1 MLHKIVT
8 FIAKS
13 KLNTK
18 LIMRK
23 IESSELIINND
34 GSIFHLHLKP
44 ENIADIIILVG
55 DPNRVALVAS
65 YFDSIEFEVSNREF
79 VTITGKYNGRRMSAI
94 STGIGTDNIDIVVT
108 ELDALVNVDFET
120 RYEKEEKKSLTI
132 LRLGTSGGVQS
143 DIELGVPVFSR
154 TSIGF
159 DGLLNFYKGRNRVCE
174 LDIEEKF
181 IEFVEWNPLLAKP
194 YFIDSDE
201 SLYELFKDKTVEG
214 ITISAPGFYA
224 PQGRWVRLEPADA
237 DINTKIQQFEYKG
250 RKITNYEMESSALA
264 GLSKLMGHKAATICV
279 IIAQRVTKNVNTNYQ
294 LAVENMIQMALE
306 KLSK

>member
-1 MLHKIVT
+1 
-8 FIAKS
+8 
-13 KLNTK
+13 
-18 LIMRK
+18 MRK

-65 YFDSIEFEVSNREF
+65 YFDSIECQVANREF
-79 VTITGKYNGRRMSAI
+79 MTITGVYKNKRMSVI
-94 STGIGTDNIDIVVT
+94 STGIGTDNIDIVIT
-108 ELDALVNVDFET
+108 ELDALVNVDFQT
-120 RYEKEEKKSLTI
+120 RYEKKIKKSLTI

-143 DIELGVPVFSR
+143 DIELGIPIFSR

-159 DGLLNFYKGRNRVCE
+159 DGLLNFYKNRNSICE
-174 LDIEEKF
+174 LDMEAEF
-181 IEFVEWNPLLAKP
+181 ISFIDWNPLLAKP
-194 YFIDSDE
+194 YFINADE
-201 SLYELFKDKTVEG
+201 SLFELFKDSTKEG

-237 DINTKIQQFEYKG
+237 QINSKIEKFNYKG

-264 GLSKLMGHKAATICV
+264 GLAKLMGHKAATICV
-279 IIAQRVTKNVNTNYQ
+279 VIAQRVAKKVNTQYNND
-294 LAVENMIQMALE
+294 VENMIQMALD
-306 KLSK
+306 KLSKQQLD

>member
-1 MLHKIVT
+1 
-8 FIAKS
+8 
-13 KLNTK
+13 
-18 LIMRK
+18 MRK

-79 VTITGKYNGRRMSAI
+79 VTITGKYNGRRMSVI

>member
-1 MLHKIVT
+1 
-8 FIAKS
+8 
-13 KLNTK
+13 
-18 LIMRK
+18 MRK

-143 DIELGVPVFSR
+143 DIEQ
-154 TSIGF
+154 IG
-159 DGLLNFYKGRNRVCE
+159 RAHV
-174 LDIEEKF
+174 
-181 IEFVEWNPLLAKP
+181 
-194 YFIDSDE
+194 
-201 SLYELFKDKTVEG
+201 
-214 ITISAPGFYA
+214 
-224 PQGRWVRLEPADA
+224 
-237 DINTKIQQFEYKG
+237 
-250 RKITNYEMESSALA
+250 
-264 GLSKLMGHKAATICV
+264 
-279 IIAQRVTKNVNTNYQ
+279 
-294 LAVENMIQMALE
+294 
-306 KLSK
+306 

>member
-79 VTITGKYNGRRMSAI
+79 VTITGKYNGRRMSVI